1 MLGVVIAAHG
11 RLAQGLVETAELIC
25 GKPERVEAIALLPG
39 EGIDDIRSKVR
50 NAVQKL
56 SPERKAL
63 ILIDAFGGT
72 PGNACCTLGTDYR
85 VEVVAGVNLPMVLE
99 LPSLMKLEDLG
110 RMARRI
116 EHLGKRAIRNVGQ
129 ALKSRIADD
138 HSDSECGMQ
147 NAEVKEK

>member
-50 NAVQKL
+50 NAVQRL
-56 SPERKAL
+56 SPEREAL

-72 PGNACCTLGTDYR
+72 PGNACCTLGTGYK

-110 RMARRI
+110 RIARRI

-129 ALKSRIADD
+129 AILSQTTEDRRRRTEKLT
-138 HSDSECGMQ
+138 SDF
-147 NAEVKEK
+147 